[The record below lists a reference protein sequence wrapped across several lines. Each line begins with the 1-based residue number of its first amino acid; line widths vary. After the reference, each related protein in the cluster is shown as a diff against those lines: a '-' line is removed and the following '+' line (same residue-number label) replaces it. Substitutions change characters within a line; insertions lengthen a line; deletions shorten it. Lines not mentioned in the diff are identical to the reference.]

1 MILLVDSSAPCCHLK
16 LIDDSTVYDGSWEAG
31 RSLAADLLT
40 KINSLLV
47 EADAS
52 WTDISGIGAFRGP
65 GSFTGLRIGLTVV
78 NTIADSQSIP
88 IVGVSGDD
96 WRETAIEN
104 LKAGQN
110 DKLVM
115 PEYGGQANI
124 TQPRK

>member
-78 NTIADSQSIP
+78 NAIADSQSIP

-96 WRETAIEN
+96 WQEVAIER
-104 LKAGQN
+104 LEAGQS